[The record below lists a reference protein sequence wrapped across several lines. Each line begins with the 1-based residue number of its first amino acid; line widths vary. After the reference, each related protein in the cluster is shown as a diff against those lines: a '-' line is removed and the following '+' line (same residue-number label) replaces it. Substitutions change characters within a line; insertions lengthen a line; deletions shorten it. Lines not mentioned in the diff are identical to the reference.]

1 MSTLLERLEDR
12 TATLGVI
19 GLGYVGLS
27 LAVEFARSGFRV
39 IGLEIDAE
47 KVRKVN
53 AGISYVMDVP
63 SSEVAL
69 QVNAG
74 RLLATTDASRISD
87 MDSINICVPTPLRAK
102 TKDPDLSFILD
113 AISEIRK
120 HLRPGQLVVLEST
133 TFPGTTSEV
142 ILPTLQETG
151 LRVGKDFYLAFS
163 PERVDPGNESYGT
176 RNIPK
181 VVGGVTPE
189 CTRHAQVLYGHCLD
203 RVVPV
208 SSTDVAEMVKLLEN
222 TFRSVNIG
230 LVNEFALLC
239 NKLGIDV
246 WEVIDAASTKPFG
259 FMPFYPG
266 PGLGGHCIPVDPLY
280 LSWKAKVNGFHPR
293 LIEVAVT
300 VNQEMPHHIVNKV
313 REALKPLKKDLEGSK
328 ILIVGVAYKR
338 DTDDVR
344 ESPALEIIQLLEKEG
359 AEVEITDPFVAT
371 VQANGTRL
379 VSRPL
384 EAGLLERADCVLVV
398 TDHSGV
404 DYAMVARHGAVVVDT
419 RNALKDI
426 PGGHIHR
433 L

>member
-1 MSTLLERLEDR
+1 MAVLTERLEQR

-27 LAVEFARSGFRV
+27 LAIEFARSGFRV
-39 IGLEIDAE
+39 IGIEIDPV
-47 KVRKVN
+47 KVERINQGV
-53 AGISYVMDVP
+53 SYIMDV
-63 SSEVAL
+63 SSVDVAE
-69 QVNAG
+69 QVAAG
-74 RLLATTDASRISD
+74 RLVATLDASRIRE
-87 MDSINICVPTPLRAK
+87 MDTINICVPTPLRAK

-151 LRVGKDFYLAFS
+151 LEVGKDFYLAFS
-163 PERVDPGNESYGT
+163 PERVDPGNVSFHT

-189 CTRHAQVLYGHCLD
+189 CTRHAQALYRACLEH
-203 RVVPV
+203 VVPV

-246 WEVIDAASTKPFG
+246 WEVIAAASTKPFG

-293 LIEVAVT
+293 LIDVAVS
-300 VNQEMPHHIVNKV
+300 VNQEMPRHIVKKV
-313 REALKPLKKDLEGSK
+313 RDSLKPLKKDLAGSK

-359 AEVEITDPFVAT
+359 ALVEFSDPFVPAL
-371 VQANGTRL
+371 QANGTRL
-379 VSRPL
+379 QSLPL
-384 EAGLLERADCVLVV
+384 EAALLGSVDCVLVV
-398 TDHSGV
+398 TDHSNV
-404 DYAMVARHGAVVVDT
+404 DYDLVARCGAVVVDT

-426 PGGHIHR
+426 PGSHIHR

>member
-1 MSTLLERLEDR
+1 MSSLLERLENR
-12 TATLGVI
+12 TATVGVM

-39 IGLEIDAE
+39 VGIEIDAE
-47 KVRKVN
+47 KVEKVN
-53 AGISYVMDVP
+53 AGISYILDVP
-63 SSEVAL
+63 SSDVEE
-69 QVNAG
+69 QVKAG
-74 RLLATTDASRISD
+74 RLVATTDPARLAELD
-87 MDSINICVPTPLRAK
+87 TINICVPTPLRAK

-113 AISEIRK
+113 ALSDIRK
-120 HLRPGQLVVLEST
+120 HLRAGQLVVLEST

-142 ILPTLQETG
+142 VLPTLRDTG
-151 LRVGKDFYLAFS
+151 LEVGKDFYLAFS
-163 PERVDPGNESYGT
+163 PERVDPGNESFRT

-181 VVGGVTPE
+181 VVGGVTEE
-189 CTRHAQVLYGHCLD
+189 CTRHAQSLYSACLE

-246 WEVIDAASTKPFG
+246 WEVIEAASTKPFG

-293 LIEVAVT
+293 LIDVAVS
-300 VNQEMPHHIVNKV
+300 VNQEMPRHIVKKV
-313 REALKPLKKDLEGSK
+313 RAALQLPGKDLKGAK
-328 ILIVGVAYKR
+328 ILVVGVAYKR

-344 ESPALEIIQLLEKEG
+344 ESPALEIIHLLEKEG
-359 AEVEITDPFVAT
+359 AQVQFSDPFVSAL
-371 VQANGTRL
+371 QANGTRL
-379 VSRPL
+379 LSQSL
-384 EAGLLERADCVLVV
+384 DEKLLADADCVLVV

-404 DYAMVARHGAVVVDT
+404 DYDLVARHGTVIVDT

-426 PGGHIHR
+426 PGDHIHR